1 MPMNLLPLLLVGGA
15 AAAYVVTAD
24 KKKKDEAK
32 ACPGTNKLSV
42 GQLAP
47 IGLAAFAK
55 HGKKPN
61 PTPEINHYIRE
72 ILPKGCTRNSD
83 GSLISITIPGIEE
96 SFDIPIPDFYAFMY
110 MGASGRRVEEGVIT
124 KEQHDKNVIEIM
136 KWYKETTGD
145 NLDLIKMSAFGAFLM
160 KMSDFVDDKK
170 EGTDPGPD
178 PGEDPAGPTC
188 PANFDWLINEESV
201 DEMKA
206 AFDAGR
212 AQNPSDPF
220 KVADVM
226 FQAFVPPGCTKSDYQ
241 SKVTMTLQIGS
252 GSAEPMTVDI
262 AAFYAML
269 VLDAASLMNLGPA
282 KMAAVESKIQSNYT
296 ALTGNPLVL

>member
-1 MPMNLLPLLLVGGA
+1 MAMNLLPLLLVGGA

-24 KKKKDEAK
+24 KKKKDEEK
-32 ACPGTNKLSV
+32 KCPSSTKVTV

-47 IGLAAFAK
+47 IGVAAFSK
-55 HGKKPN
+55 HGKEPN
-61 PTPEINHYIRE
+61 PTAEVNHYIKE
-72 ILPKGCTRNSD
+72 MLPKGCTRSSN
-83 GSLISITIPGIEE
+83 GSLISLTIPGVEE
-96 SFDIPIPDFYAFMY
+96 SLDLPIPDFYAFMY
-110 MGASGRRVEEGVIT
+110 MGLSQRRFDEKIITEER
-124 KEQHDKNVIEIM
+124 HNKNVAEIT
-136 KWYKETTGD
+136 KWYKGATGD
-145 NLDLIKMSAFGAFLM
+145 NLDILKMKAFGDFLV
-160 KMSDFVDDKK
+160 KIGDAVDDGNGNGNGNGAT
-170 EGTDPGPD
+170 EEPT
-178 PGEDPAGPTC
+178 GPTC
-188 PANFDWLINEESV
+188 PASFDWLINEESL
-201 DEMKA
+201 DEMSA

-252 GSAEPMTVDI
+252 GSVEPKTVDI

-282 KMAAVESKIQSNYT
+282 KMAAVESKIQSNYQ
-296 ALTGNPLVL
+296 ALTGQPLAL